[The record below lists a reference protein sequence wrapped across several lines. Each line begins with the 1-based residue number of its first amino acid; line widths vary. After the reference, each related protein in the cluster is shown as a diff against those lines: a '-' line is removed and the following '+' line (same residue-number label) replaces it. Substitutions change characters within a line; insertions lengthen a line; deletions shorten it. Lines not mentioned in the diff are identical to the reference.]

1 MAQLY
6 AITRS
11 SATDHTAAEQTE
23 YSQTHDPP
31 FSLPLQSE
39 AYTYREVICVAF
51 HVVIM
56 EIILHYH
63 KRFV

>member
-1 MAQLY
+1 MLLRAPRIQ
-6 AITRS
+6 ITPQQNKLN
-11 SATDHTAAEQTE
+11 TLKLMT
-23 YSQTHDPP
+23 PP
-31 FSLPLQSE
+31 VSLPQPSK
-39 AYTYREVICVAF
+39 AYTYREVIYAAF